1 MSTRILAS
9 GLLPAILMVVATP
22 HASATLFS
30 GNPVAD
36 AWTAA
41 GVSLT
46 SGNSYVGGAP
56 DNGNGDDSG
65 TPYNLY
71 KNTTTA
77 GNILA
82 ECNIACTAWVSTDTI
97 VGLGAVFPN
106 VSGTNNAA
114 LVFLKWGVTSSNYS
128 LSTFST
134 PAGNGRR
141 DFDIGQGGFGSV
153 MATLNR
159 PLASG
164 YSTPTTALQWVGSVQ
179 SLPAPLTNN
188 YVVLNSIIVGGVFQ
202 SFEGY
207 LNVTRLNAAN
217 ATSFVYNGNSIVG
230 VRTST
235 SNLFLE
241 TNALVEGVP
250 EPSTGL
256 LAGGALLAAWL
267 VRRRR

>member
-1 MSTRILAS
+1 MSTRILAW

-30 GNPVAD
+30 GDPVAD

-46 SGNSYVGGAP
+46 TGNSYVGGAP
-56 DNGNGDDSG
+56 GNLNGNDSA
-65 TPYNLY
+65 TPFNLY

-77 GNILA
+77 ANILA
-82 ECNIACTAWVSTDTI
+82 ECGIACTAWVSTDTI

-114 LVFLKWGVTSSNYS
+114 LVFLKWGVTSSAYS
-128 LSTFST
+128 LSSFASPT
-134 PAGNGRR
+134 GNGRR

-164 YSTPTTALQWVGSVQ
+164 YSTPTTAVQWVGSVQ
-179 SLPAPLTNN
+179 NLPTPLSN
-188 YVVLNSIIVGGVFQ
+188 YVVLNSIIVNGVFQ

-207 LNVTRLNAAN
+207 LNVTRLNFVN
-217 ATSFVYNGNSIVG
+217 STSYVYNGNSIVG